1 MSLMALIIGV
11 IAQLFFAGL
20 QGLIVVFSGAAIA
33 NHSELTPLQDRL
45 LSSLMLLL
53 PAISL
58 LTAGLL
64 VVGYLSA
71 APWLSNLWHLLPV
84 VGFGL
89 YLLVLFFLNH

>member
-1 MSLMALIIGV
+1 MSLTALITGV

-33 NHSELTPLQDRL
+33 NHSELTPFQDRL
-45 LSSLMLLL
+45 LSTLMLLL
-53 PAISL
+53 PAISVF
-58 LTAGLL
+58 TAGLL

-71 APWLSNLWHLLPV
+71 APWLSNLWHLLPM

-89 YLLVLFFLNH
+89 YLLFVLCINR

>member
-1 MSLMALIIGV
+1 M
-11 IAQLFFAGL
+11 
-20 QGLIVVFSGAAIA
+20 FSGAALA

-53 PAISL
+53 AIL
-58 LTAGLL
+58 IFTAGLL
-64 VVGYLSA
+64 IVGYLNS

-89 YLLVLFFLNH
+89 YLPFLLCVNH